1 MLFFR
6 EDFANQESR
15 GEQRLILEVFDLPMC
30 CSAGVCGASVDK
42 KLVGVQ
48 RRRDK
53 LNVAIE
59 SKCEHEFALDI
70 TSVLRVDSG

>member
-42 KLVGVQ
+42 KLVGV
-48 RRRDK
+48 
-53 LNVAIE
+53 
-59 SKCEHEFALDI
+59 
-70 TSVLRVDSG
+70 